1 MSRRKNRSI
10 DWKNRIVEHGE
21 QAARHYQ
28 GHELNARR
36 HPKHQRD
43 ALVGSLNE
51 LGWVAPVIVSSRTG
65 KLLDGHARIMEALDK
80 DPETPVP
87 FIKVDLSDREERLML
102 ASFDPITNQATY
114 DKEALDNLLQEL
126 YTGETGLQ
134 QLLAD
139 LADQVQLYDVTKDEE
154 ESDEEPESEP
164 EEDEMPSDAIGGEA
178 SPYQLKN
185 EVIFPST
192 NYFGIPDLQPNL
204 IASIPDDLQVWA
216 GEPLSRHHLA
226 VYQNRSL
233 LGLDKTL
240 SFLSFYTHDTKFESV
255 WYDIAEVTEKLLA
268 QEWMGIISPNYSL
281 WAHQPR
287 VIQIWQVYR
296 SRYIARYWQSV
307 GIKVIPDIDWI
318 DEESFN
324 FNLLG
329 IPVGVETISLQVH
342 TSLKSKAEET
352 QRELG
357 IRRICD
363 ELQPRT
369 VLIYGAQPQWKS
381 RIEELI
387 GSTTRLV
394 FVPSL
399 NQQLKILLQDRK
411 NGGAR
416 NGEEQ

>member
-1 MSRRKNRSI
+1 
-10 DWKNRIVEHGE
+10 
-21 QAARHYQ
+21 
-28 GHELNARR
+28 
-36 HPKHQRD
+36 
-43 ALVGSLNE
+43 
-51 LGWVAPVIVSSRTG
+51 
-65 KLLDGHARIMEALDK
+65 
-80 DPETPVP
+80 
-87 FIKVDLSDREERLML
+87 
-102 ASFDPITNQATY
+102 
-114 DKEALDNLLQEL
+114 
-126 YTGETGLQ
+126 
-134 QLLAD
+134 
-139 LADQVQLYDVTKDEE
+139 
-154 ESDEEPESEP
+154 
-164 EEDEMPSDAIGGEA
+164 
-178 SPYQLKN
+178 
-185 EVIFPST
+185 
-192 NYFGIPDLQPNL
+192 
-204 IASIPDDLQVWA
+204 
-216 GEPLSRHHLA
+216 
-226 VYQNRSL
+226 
-233 LGLDKTL
+233 
-240 SFLSFYTHDTKFESV
+240 
-255 WYDIAEVTEKLLA
+255 VTEKLLA